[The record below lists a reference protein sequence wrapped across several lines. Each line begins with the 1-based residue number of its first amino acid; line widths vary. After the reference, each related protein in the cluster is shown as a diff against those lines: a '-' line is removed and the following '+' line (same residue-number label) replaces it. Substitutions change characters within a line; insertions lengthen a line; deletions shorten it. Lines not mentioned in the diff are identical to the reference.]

1 MCLLNVVKLL
11 LRPWDL
17 DHAGGHAEQD
27 EVSLYVQA
35 SDILHPAC
43 SVLKLQQM
51 NSVHGHLKPVRL
63 HQDLQ
68 LKLSALHKGKASIP
82 LLRTPAAPKL
92 CVPYDGVLMETRVE
106 MENYVMP
113 PHKIYME
120 PVSSWYWLTHYSHHE
135 AGHYPCMQRKIVRQ

>member
-1 MCLLNVVKLL
+1 MCLLNIVKLL

-35 SDILHPAC
+35 SDVLHPAC

-51 NSVHGHLKPVRL
+51 NAVHGHLKPVCL

-68 LKLSALHKGKASIP
+68 LKLSALHKGKSSVP

-92 CVPYDGVLMETRVE
+92 CVPYDAVLIETRVE
-106 MENYVMP
+106 MENHVMP
-113 PHKIYME
+113 PH
-120 PVSSWYWLTHYSHHE
+120 
-135 AGHYPCMQRKIVRQ
+135 

>member
-68 LKLSALHKGKASIP
+68 LH
-82 LLRTPAAPKL
+82 TQ
-92 CVPYDGVLMETRVE
+92 
-106 MENYVMP
+106 
-113 PHKIYME
+113 
-120 PVSSWYWLTHYSHHE
+120 THYETSTVIQYGLKE
-135 AGHYPCMQRKIVRQ
+135 